1 MFTNKSA
8 LLTQNFNFLSKH
20 CMYSISP
27 QKDTHFHGKI
37 ILTVLEKLQSI
48 IMFHLS
54 NKLTQMLRTV
64 KERKE
69 NKLLTERW
77 AAALQ
82 IYLDVIIKGAEEHPL
97 PQHYIGK

>member
-1 MFTNKSA
+1 
-8 LLTQNFNFLSKH
+8 
-20 CMYSISP
+20 MYSISP

>member
-1 MFTNKSA
+1 
-8 LLTQNFNFLSKH
+8 
-20 CMYSISP
+20 
-27 QKDTHFHGKI
+27 
-37 ILTVLEKLQSI
+37 
-48 IMFHLS
+48 MFHLS